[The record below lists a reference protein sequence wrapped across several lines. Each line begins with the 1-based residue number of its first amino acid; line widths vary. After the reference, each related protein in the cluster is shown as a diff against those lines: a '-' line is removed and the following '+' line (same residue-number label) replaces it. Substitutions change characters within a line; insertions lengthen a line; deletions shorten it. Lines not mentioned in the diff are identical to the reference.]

1 MLSQPSPF
9 STTHTKPNKKALTMP
24 LASWAT
30 DLISGRTPTLFT
42 HLHSPSLA
50 GTAHSRSFASTAH
63 PNSVFP
69 HEHHGGS
76 TPTPTDPFT
85 RRASPPP
92 SSKAETTQHQG
103 PQMSLG
109 IDGYDLDPSTEGRDK
124 RPIKE
129 GPSIFETMRSLLDTA
144 ARGSQD
150 DTVQM
155 IRLDMAE
162 FNR

>member
-1 MLSQPSPF
+1 MPSQLSPF
-9 STTHTKPNKKALTMP
+9 STTHTKLNKKALTMP
-24 LASWAT
+24 LASMAA
-30 DLISGRTPTLFT
+30 DLISGRTPSLFS
-42 HLHSPSLA
+42 HLRSPSLT
-50 GTAHSRSFASTAH
+50 GTAHSRSFAGTTH
-63 PNSVFP
+63 PNPVFP

-92 SSKAETTQHQG
+92 SSKAETTQYQG

-109 IDGYDLDPSTEGRDK
+109 IDGYDLDPKTRDRHE

-129 GPSIFETMRSLLDTA
+129 GPSIFETMMSLIDA
-144 ARGSQD
+144 AAVPQD
-150 DTVQM
+150 PTVEG
-155 IRLDMAE
+155 IREGMTS